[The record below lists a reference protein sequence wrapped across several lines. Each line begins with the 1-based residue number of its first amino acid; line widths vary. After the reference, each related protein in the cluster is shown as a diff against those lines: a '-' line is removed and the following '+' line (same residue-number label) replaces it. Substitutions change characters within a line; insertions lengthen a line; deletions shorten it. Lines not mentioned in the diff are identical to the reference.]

1 MLNGTSKKLN
11 QKSRTQK
18 GKDNELQI
26 VEDENSI

>member
-11 QKSRTQK
+11 QKSRKQE
-18 GKDNELQI
+18 GKANELQI

>member
-11 QKSRTQK
+11 QKSRKQE